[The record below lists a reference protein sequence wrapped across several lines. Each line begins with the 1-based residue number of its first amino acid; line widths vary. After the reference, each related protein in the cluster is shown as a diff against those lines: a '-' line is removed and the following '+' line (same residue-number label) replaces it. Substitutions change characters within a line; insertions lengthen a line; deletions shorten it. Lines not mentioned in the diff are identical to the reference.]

1 MDIDDALLEYVV
13 LESIKTQS
21 KGEEKM
27 EELAKLDLIQ
37 FATVNHSNL
46 DQCTLRR
53 MHKFKGN

>member
-13 LESIKTQS
+13 LESIKIQS

-46 DQCTLRR
+46 D
-53 MHKFKGN
+53 

>member
-46 DQCTLRR
+46 D
-53 MHKFKGN
+53 